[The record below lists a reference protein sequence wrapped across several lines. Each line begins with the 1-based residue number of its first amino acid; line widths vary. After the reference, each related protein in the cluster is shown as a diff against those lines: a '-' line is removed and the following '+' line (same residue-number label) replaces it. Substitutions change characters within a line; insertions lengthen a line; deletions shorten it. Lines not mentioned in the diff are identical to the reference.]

1 MPMTLVKGEY
11 RVVRAA
17 PDGDSI
23 RFYPDAADAWERAGL
38 NVRPNAAGGAQL
50 RLEGI
55 DALETHYTP
64 AVGDLRNLHQS
75 HDLGR
80 AAAAE
85 LLRLLGFEEV
95 VRRDDEVVTSATPA
109 TRPGHIYTRFADK
122 YGRAVAFAYAG
133 TTDQPDLA
141 AVFLDAAAL
150 AGSVNQQLLASGL
163 EYPTY
168 YSKLFVDL
176 RAALN
181 GAVEEAR
188 TAGRG
193 VWPDDVTMKGVTVD
207 SLATLTDVAIVLPK
221 LFRRLVDYL
230 SINNG
235 DVSLAGLPAYLASR
249 DDRLVVVSTGQITGF
264 DNVLV
269 VDGQTVRMTRPPED
283 LVFIEG

>member
-1 MPMTLVKGEY
+1 MPMTLIKGEY
-11 RVVRAA
+11 RVVGAA

-64 AVGDLRNLHQS
+64 AVGDLRNLHQP

-207 SLATLTDVAIVLPK
+207 SLATLTDVAVVLPK

-235 DVSLAGLPAYLASR
+235 DVSLAGLPAYLATR

>member
-1 MPMTLVKGEY
+1 MPMTLIKGEY
-11 RVVRAA
+11 RVVGAA

-64 AVGDLRNLHQS
+64 AVGDLRNLHQP

-133 TTDQPDLA
+133 TSDQPDLA

-188 TAGRG
+188 AAGRG

-207 SLATLTDVAIVLPK
+207 SLATLTDVPVVLPK

-235 DVSLAGLPAYLASR
+235 DVSLDGLPAYLASR

>member
-1 MPMTLVKGEY
+1 MPMTLIKGEY
-11 RVVRAA
+11 RVVGAA

-64 AVGDLRNLHQS
+64 AVGDLRNLHQP

-133 TTDQPDLA
+133 TSDQPDLA

-188 TAGRG
+188 AAGRG

-207 SLATLTDVAIVLPK
+207 SLATLTDVAVVLPK

-235 DVSLAGLPAYLASR
+235 DVSLDGLPAYLASR

>member
-1 MPMTLVKGEY
+1 
-11 RVVRAA
+11 
-17 PDGDSI
+17 
-23 RFYPDAADAWERAGL
+23 
-38 NVRPNAAGGAQL
+38 
-50 RLEGI
+50 
-55 DALETHYTP
+55 
-64 AVGDLRNLHQS
+64 
-75 HDLGR
+75 
-80 AAAAE
+80 
-85 LLRLLGFEEV
+85 

-133 TTDQPDLA
+133 TSDQPDLA

-188 TAGRG
+188 AAGRG

-207 SLATLTDVAIVLPK
+207 SLATLTDVAVVLPK

-235 DVSLAGLPAYLASR
+235 DVSLDGLPAYLASR

>member
-1 MPMTLVKGEY
+1 MTRSG
-11 RVVRAA
+11 
-17 PDGDSI
+17 ST
-23 RFYPDAADAWERAGL
+23 PDAADAWERAGL

-64 AVGDLRNLHQS
+64 AVGDLRNLHQP

-133 TTDQPDLA
+133 TSDQPDLA

-188 TAGRG
+188 AAGRG

-207 SLATLTDVAIVLPK
+207 SLATLTDVAVVLPK

>member
-1 MPMTLVKGEY
+1 MPMTLIKGEY
-11 RVVRAA
+11 RVVGAA

-64 AVGDLRNLHQS
+64 AVGDLRNLHQP

-80 AAAAE
+80 AAAAD

-133 TTDQPDLA
+133 TSDQPDLA

-176 RAALN
+176 RAVLN

-188 TAGRG
+188 AAGRG

-207 SLATLTDVAIVLPK
+207 SLATLTDVAVVLPK

>member
-1 MPMTLVKGEY
+1 MPMTLIKGEY
-11 RVVRAA
+11 RVVGAA

-64 AVGDLRNLHQS
+64 AVGDLRNLHQP

-207 SLATLTDVAIVLPK
+207 SLATLTDVAVVLPK

>member
-1 MPMTLVKGEY
+1 MPMTLIKGEY
-11 RVVRAA
+11 RVVGAA

-64 AVGDLRNLHQS
+64 AVGDLRNLHQP

-141 AVFLDAAAL
+141 AVFLDAVAL

-207 SLATLTDVAIVLPK
+207 SLATLTDVAVVLPK

>member
-1 MPMTLVKGEY
+1 MPMTLIKGEY
-11 RVVRAA
+11 RVVGAA

-64 AVGDLRNLHQS
+64 AVGDLRNLHQP

-188 TAGRG
+188 AAGRG

-207 SLATLTDVAIVLPK
+207 SLATLTDVAVVLPK

>member
-85 LLRLLGFEEV
+85 LLRLLGFEDV

>member
-1 MPMTLVKGEY
+1 MPMTLIKGEY
-11 RVVRAA
+11 RVVGAA

-64 AVGDLRNLHQS
+64 AVGDLRNLHQP

-133 TTDQPDLA
+133 TSDQPDLA

-207 SLATLTDVAIVLPK
+207 SLATLTDVAVVVPK

-235 DVSLAGLPAYLASR
+235 DVSLDGLPAYLASR

>member
-1 MPMTLVKGEY
+1 MPMTLIKGEY
-11 RVVRAA
+11 RVVGAA
-17 PDGDSI
+17 PDGDST

-64 AVGDLRNLHQS
+64 AVGDLRNLHQP

-133 TTDQPDLA
+133 TSDQPDLA

-188 TAGRG
+188 AAGRG

-207 SLATLTDVAIVLPK
+207 SLATLTDVAVVLPK

-235 DVSLAGLPAYLASR
+235 DVSLDGLPAYLASR

-269 VDGQTVRMTRPPED
+269 VDGQTVRTTRPPED

>member
-1 MPMTLVKGEY
+1 MPMTLIKGEY
-11 RVVRAA
+11 RVVGAA

-64 AVGDLRNLHQS
+64 AVGDLRNLHQP

-133 TTDQPDLA
+133 TSDQPDLA

-188 TAGRG
+188 AAGRG

-207 SLATLTDVAIVLPK
+207 SLATLTDVAVVLPK

-235 DVSLAGLPAYLASR
+235 DVSLDGLPAYLASR

-269 VDGQTVRMTRPPED
+269 VDGQTVRTTRPPED

>member
-1 MPMTLVKGEY
+1 MPMTLIKGEY
-11 RVVRAA
+11 RVVGAA

-64 AVGDLRNLHQS
+64 AVGDLRNLHQP

-109 TRPGHIYTRFADK
+109 TRLGHIYTRFADK

-188 TAGRG
+188 AAGRG

-207 SLATLTDVAIVLPK
+207 SLATLTDVAVVLPK

>member
-1 MPMTLVKGEY
+1 MPMTLIKGEY
-11 RVVRAA
+11 RVVGAA
-17 PDGDSI
+17 PDGDSV

-64 AVGDLRNLHQS
+64 AVGDLRNLHQP

-168 YSKLFVDL
+168 
-176 RAALN
+176 
-181 GAVEEAR
+181 
-188 TAGRG
+188 
-193 VWPDDVTMKGVTVD
+193 
-207 SLATLTDVAIVLPK
+207 
-221 LFRRLVDYL
+221 
-230 SINNG
+230 
-235 DVSLAGLPAYLASR
+235 
-249 DDRLVVVSTGQITGF
+249 
-264 DNVLV
+264 
-269 VDGQTVRMTRPPED
+269 
-283 LVFIEG
+283 

>member
-1 MPMTLVKGEY
+1 MPMTLIKGEY
-11 RVVRAA
+11 RVVGAA

-64 AVGDLRNLHQS
+64 AVGDLRNLHQP
-75 HDLGR
+75 HDPGR

-188 TAGRG
+188 AAGRG

-207 SLATLTDVAIVLPK
+207 SLATLTDVAVVLPK

>member
-23 RFYPDAADAWERAGL
+23 RYYPEAADAWERAGL

-207 SLATLTDVAIVLPK
+207 SLATLTDMAVVLPK

>member
-1 MPMTLVKGEY
+1 MPMTLIKGEY
-11 RVVRAA
+11 RVVGAA

-64 AVGDLRNLHQS
+64 AVGDLRNLHQP

-95 VRRDDEVVTSATPA
+95 VRRDDEVATSATPA

-207 SLATLTDVAIVLPK
+207 SLATLTDVAVVLPK

>member
-1 MPMTLVKGEY
+1 MTLIKGEY
-11 RVVRAA
+11 RVVGAA

-64 AVGDLRNLHQS
+64 AVGDLRNLHQP

-133 TTDQPDLA
+133 TSDQPDLA

-188 TAGRG
+188 AAGRG

-207 SLATLTDVAIVLPK
+207 SLATLTDVAVVLPK

-235 DVSLAGLPAYLASR
+235 DVSLDGLPAYLASR

-269 VDGQTVRMTRPPED
+269 VDGQTVRTTRPPED

>member
-1 MPMTLVKGEY
+1 MTLIKGEY
-11 RVVRAA
+11 RVVGAA

-64 AVGDLRNLHQS
+64 AVGDLRNLHQP

-133 TTDQPDLA
+133 TSDQPDLA

-188 TAGRG
+188 AAGRG

-207 SLATLTDVAIVLPK
+207 SLATLTDVAVVLPK

-269 VDGQTVRMTRPPED
+269 VDGQTVRTTRPPED

>member
-1 MPMTLVKGEY
+1 MPMTLIKGEY
-11 RVVRAA
+11 RVVGAA

-64 AVGDLRNLHQS
+64 AVGDLRNLHQP

-181 GAVEEAR
+181 GAVEEAL

-207 SLATLTDVAIVLPK
+207 SLATLTDVAVVLPK